1 MRSNTSVSSGWKSYL
16 DPVALRFVGLFVL
29 LVVVLSWLVQLE
41 WVDRHLIGPYTS
53 VLASMAAG
61 LIRVLGVEAS
71 NFGSIIQ
78 QAGFAVD
85 IKRGCDGVVASIL
98 LISACLAYPF
108 SWKNRLLGTLIGY
121 GLIFTLNMIRIVGLF
136 MIGLG
141 GSDQLFDFFH
151 TYVSQF
157 VVIAVTMVFWI
168 FWAGRQSAA
177 VRG

>member
-1 MRSNTSVSSGWKSYL
+1 MSRGWKSYL

-29 LVVVLSWLVQLE
+29 LVVVLSWVVQLE
-41 WVDRHLIGPYTS
+41 WVDRNLIGPYTGW
-53 VLASMAAG
+53 LAG
-61 LIRVLGVEAS
+61 LATAIIGILGVEAQS
-71 NFGSIIQ
+71 YGSIIQ

-121 GLIFTLNMIRIVGLF
+121 ALIFTLNMVRIVGLF
-136 MIGLG
+136 LIGLG

-157 VVIAVTMVFWI
+157 AVIAVTMVFWI
-168 FWAGRQSAA
+168 YWAGRRSSP
-177 VRG
+177 VRA